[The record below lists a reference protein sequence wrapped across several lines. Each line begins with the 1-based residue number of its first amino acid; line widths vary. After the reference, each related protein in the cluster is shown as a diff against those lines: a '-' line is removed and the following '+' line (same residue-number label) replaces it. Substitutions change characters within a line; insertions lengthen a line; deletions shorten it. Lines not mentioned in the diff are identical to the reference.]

1 MKPRNQSGKL
11 SQIPIVAFLENFNFN
26 EKDANQNNAT
36 RSILVANSRQVFVLK
51 CSLRQGLFTKIC
63 VLYIFLQIYVAQ
75 NVCFI
80 YMLYQESQLDIFL
93 ETKLVLLF
101 SRQNV
106 YSISVSSCGSN
117 NDMILH
123 FFSDQA
129 HNVTIHNKERS
140 LRAGSQHEFTCEAL
154 GSRPAAVITWWF
166 DDKEIEAEI
175 DNVQIVSLI

>member
-1 MKPRNQSGKL
+1 MY
-11 SQIPIVAFLENFNFN
+11 
-26 EKDANQNNAT
+26 T
-36 RSILVANSRQVFVLK
+36 
-51 CSLRQGLFTKIC
+51 
-63 VLYIFLQIYVAQ
+63 
-75 NVCFI
+75 
-80 YMLYQESQLDIFL
+80 
-93 ETKLVLLF
+93 
-101 SRQNV
+101 
-106 YSISVSSCGSN
+106 YSIPASGCDFN
-117 NDMILH
+117 NKIIFQ

>member
-1 MKPRNQSGKL
+1 MYIQFPFPAVV
-11 SQIPIVAFLENFNFN
+11 PI
-26 EKDANQNNAT
+26 
-36 RSILVANSRQVFVLK
+36 
-51 CSLRQGLFTKIC
+51 
-63 VLYIFLQIYVAQ
+63 
-75 NVCFI
+75 
-80 YMLYQESQLDIFL
+80 
-93 ETKLVLLF
+93 
-101 SRQNV
+101 
-106 YSISVSSCGSN
+106 
-117 NDMILH
+117 MIWFYF

>member
-123 FFSDQA
+123 FFFQIKLTMLLSTIR
-129 HNVTIHNKERS
+129 NVPLERDPSMNS
-140 LRAGSQHEFTCEAL
+140 LV
-154 GSRPAAVITWWF
+154 RPWVR
-166 DDKEIEAEI
+166 DLL
-175 DNVQIVSLI
+175 QL